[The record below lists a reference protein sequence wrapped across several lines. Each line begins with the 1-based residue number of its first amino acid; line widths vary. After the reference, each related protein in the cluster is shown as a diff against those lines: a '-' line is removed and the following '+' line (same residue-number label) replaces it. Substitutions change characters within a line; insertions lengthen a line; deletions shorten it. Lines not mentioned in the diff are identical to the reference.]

1 LTRFGPLPSI
11 DIAAETDV
19 TRKTKTDPTAGRSA
33 ADRRTAEDRS
43 SDARRKVTDRRQTK
57 PGLEGPSGRRQGVDR
72 RKIDRRDPP
81 AK

>member
-1 LTRFGPLPSI
+1 LT
-11 DIAAETDV
+11 IAAGTDV
-19 TRKTKTDPTAGRSA
+19 TRKMKTDPTAGRSA
-33 ADRRTAEDRS
+33 ANRRSGEDRRLDE
-43 SDARRKVTDRRQTK
+43 RRKVTDRRQTK